1 MDLTEKTIIDKI
13 EILENNLFT
22 IKKIKKMK
30 AIQPITIWKN
40 GESQEANLL
49 NAYIINDNLQSSC
62 SFYYQLS
69 ASGEGTEAYPLVIGQ
84 TLAEGNVT
92 MDGENYSLWN
102 GDNNDA
108 YSYIAAELNL
118 TLIETT

>member
-1 MDLTEKTIIDKI
+1 
-13 EILENNLFT
+13 
-22 IKKIKKMK
+22 MK
-30 AIQPITIWKN
+30 QIQPITIWKN

-49 NAYIINDNLQSSC
+49 NAIIINDNLESSC
-62 SFYYQLS
+62 SFYYSLCS
-69 ASGEGTEAYPLVIGQ
+69 SGEGTEAMPLNIWQ